1 MDADEYR
8 RIAADCI
15 SPAKEAKSAEFRLKL
30 IDMAQTWLKL
40 ADQAERNS
48 QADLVY
54 ARPGDKD
61 EQRPMQ

>member
-1 MDADEYR
+1 MQ
-8 RIAADCI
+8 
-15 SPAKEAKSAEFRLKL
+15 EFRLKL